1 MLNTRIRN
9 NGMSAWEISFQ
20 RDKMNSSQLMI
31 LKEYVNNILNK
42 SRTMSTTKGQNV
54 HSQEHKHIKK

>member
-1 MLNTRIRN
+1 
-9 NGMSAWEISFQ
+9 
-20 RDKMNSSQLMI
+20 MI

-42 SRTMSTTKGQNV
+42 SRTMSTMKGQNV